1 MSIERIIL
9 TDDTGRWFLR
19 DSATE
24 FGEDS
29 NWDGNNHISVA
40 TGSQWEHE
48 ELYYTE
54 SGLWILHSWSQ
65 WQGSVARYEEISGDS
80 AVAWLARNNRHDD
93 GLDSLPSAVRGQVL
107 ACLADLEV

>member
-24 FGEDS
+24 FG
-29 NWDGNNHISVA
+29 
-40 TGSQWEHE
+40 
-48 ELYYTE
+48 
-54 SGLWILHSWSQ
+54 
-65 WQGSVARYEEISGDS
+65 
-80 AVAWLARNNRHDD
+80 
-93 GLDSLPSAVRGQVL
+93 QVL